1 MPEIKRFGGFRIL
14 MFFQDENPP
23 HVHVTGA
30 GFAAKI
36 RILTGT
42 VLAGDAPA
50 RVLRQARR
58 WVEDN
63 QAELTALW
71 NEFQR

>member
-1 MPEIKRFGGFRIL
+1 MPEIKRFSGFKVL

-23 HVHVTGA
+23 HVHINGV

-36 RILTGT
+36 RISNGDL
-42 VLAGDAPA
+42 LAGDAPG
-50 RVLRQARR
+50 RILRQARR
-58 WVEDN
+58 WVEDHR
-63 QAELTALW
+63 ATLLEMW